1 VLNKIKLYNMS
12 KDYYA
17 ILGISKDASEDEIKK
32 AYRKK
37 AHKYHPDKKDGDEE
51 KFKEINSAYQALSDP
66 QKRQQYDQFGSGFEQ
81 AGAGGTGGFSGFEGF
96 GGQGGQA
103 GGFEFNFGGGQGG
116 GFEDIFSDVFQ
127 RAGFGGQGSQQQ
139 SGSDIASDV
148 TITLEE
154 VAVGTKKDIKLYK
167 NVECS
172 ECEGTGAKDKKTETC
187 SDCDG
192 VGKITKNIRTVFG
205 TIQQPVICDKCKGTG
220 KVPKDKCSKC
230 GGDGV
235 IKEYET
241 IEVGIPAGI
250 EDGQTIKFSGKGEA
264 PVGGGIPGDLYIT
277 VHVQADERFKRDGN
291 NIVSEK
297 NIRFSQAVL
306 GDTIEVETVHGKTK
320 VKIPAGVQSGDI
332 LRVKGKGIHRESY
345 FGKGDHMI
353 KIQLVTPEKLSR
365 EQRKI
370 VSKLENLGM

>member
-1 VLNKIKLYNMS
+1 MN
-12 KDYYA
+12 KDYYE
-17 ILGISKDASEDEIKK
+17 ILGISKTASEDEIKK

-37 AHKYHPDKKDGDEE
+37 AHKYHPDKKGGDEE
-51 KFKEINSAYQALSDP
+51 KFKEVNSAYQVLSDS
-66 QKRQQYDQFGSGFEQ
+66 QKRQQYDQFGSGFDQ
-81 AGAGGTGGFSGFEGF
+81 AGAGGFDGFSG
-96 GGQGGQA
+96 QSGQA
-103 GGFEFNFGGGQGG
+103 GGFEFNFGGQGG

-127 RAGFGGQGSQQQ
+127 RAGFGGHSSQQQ
-139 SGSDIASDV
+139 TGSDIASDV

-154 VAVGTKKDIKLYK
+154 VALGTKKNIKLYK
-167 NVECS
+167 NVKCS
-172 ECEGTGAKDKKTETC
+172 DCGGTGAKNKKTESC
-187 SDCDG
+187 SDCNG
-192 VGKITKNIRTVFG
+192 TGKITKNIRTVFG
-205 TIQQPVICDKCKGTG
+205 TIQQPVVCDKCKGTG

-235 IKEYET
+235 VKEYET

-264 PVGGGIPGDLYIT
+264 AVGSGIPGDLYIT
-277 VHVQADERFKRDGN
+277 VHVQSDDRFERDGN
-291 NIVSEK
+291 NIVSQK
-297 NIRFSQAVL
+297 NIKFSQAVL

-332 LRVKGKGIHRESY
+332 LRIKGKGIHRESY

-353 KIQLVTPEKLSR
+353 KIQVVIPEKLSR

>member
-1 VLNKIKLYNMS
+1 MN
-12 KDYYA
+12 KDYYEV
-17 ILGISKDASEDEIKK
+17 LGISKTASEDEIKK

-51 KFKEINSAYQALSDP
+51 KFKEVNSAYQVLSDS
-66 QKRQQYDQFGSGFEQ
+66 QKRQQYDQFGSEFDQ
-81 AGAGGTGGFSGFEGF
+81 AGAGGFDGFSG
-96 GGQGGQA
+96 QSGQA
-103 GGFEFNFGGGQGG
+103 GGFSSQGGPASGWEFNFGGQGG

-127 RAGFGGQGSQQQ
+127 RAGFGGQSSQQQ
-139 SGSDIASDV
+139 AGSDIASDV

-172 ECEGTGAKDKKTETC
+172 DCKGTGAKDKKTETC

-192 VGKITKNIRTVFG
+192 TGKITKNIRTVFG
-205 TIQQPVICDKCKGTG
+205 TIQQPVVCDKCKGKG

-264 PVGGGIPGDLYIT
+264 PMGGGIPGDLYVT

-306 GDTIEVETVHGKTK
+306 GDIVEVETVHGKTK